1 MTLSVSSRKVGQQT
15 KHALQIRQQRRRKAW
30 RIARTAAALLKS
42 KYHATRVVVFGSLTD
57 KDRFSLWSD
66 LDLAVWGVT
75 PGDYFDAVAKVLDIG
90 GEIKTDLILA
100 EKCKPPLR
108 EVIEMGKEL

>member
-1 MTLSVSSRKVGQQT
+1 MTLSISPLKDVKQT
-15 KHALQIRQQRRRKAW
+15 KRTLQIRQQRRRKAW

-57 KDRFSLWSD
+57 KERFSLWSD

-108 EVIEMGKEL
+108 EVIETGKEI

>member
-1 MTLSVSSRKVGQQT
+1 MTLHISSHKTSKET
-15 KHALQIRQQRRRKAW
+15 KRTAQIRQQRRRKAW
-30 RIARTAAALLKS
+30 RIARTAATLLKS

-57 KDRFSLWSD
+57 KERFSLWSD